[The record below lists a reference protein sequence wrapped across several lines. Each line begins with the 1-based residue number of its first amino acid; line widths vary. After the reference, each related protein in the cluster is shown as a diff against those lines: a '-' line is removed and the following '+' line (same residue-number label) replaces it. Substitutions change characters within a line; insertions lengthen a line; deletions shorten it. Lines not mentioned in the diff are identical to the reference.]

1 MKKEL
6 QDEECESEL
15 EPSLA
20 ELDINDV
27 EDVQVTSENNGEAQN
42 PEAGSET
49 KSQKSDQE

>member
-6 QDEECESEL
+6 QDEEYESEL

-27 EDVQVTSENNGEAQN
+27 EDVQVTSENGEAQK

-49 KSQKSDQE
+49 KS